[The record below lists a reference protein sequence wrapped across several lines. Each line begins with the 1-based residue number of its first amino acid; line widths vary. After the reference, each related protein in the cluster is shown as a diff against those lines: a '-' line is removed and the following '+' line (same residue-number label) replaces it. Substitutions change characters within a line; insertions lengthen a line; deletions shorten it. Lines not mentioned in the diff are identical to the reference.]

1 MSIAA
6 RLACRPLPIL
16 LFSLALTPLSFAP
29 SPLAAATPPPAE
41 EKAPLPAV
49 VVTAIE
55 EGLVDK
61 QERFIGTI
69 KAIQS
74 VDIKAR
80 VEGFLTKLAFAQGA
94 MVTQDQLLYQIE
106 QAPFQATLDG
116 AKAQLAVA
124 QASQAAAEADL
135 LNKQVDLD
143 RQETLLK
150 KGDTSQANRDKAKA
164 QRDEAQAAV
173 DKGKAQGEDAK
184 ASIATAQINL
194 GYTTITSPIAG
205 RIGPTKYTEGNL
217 VNTASGTLATVV
229 QLDPIRA
236 VFSIPGAIFV
246 RIAEMT
252 DGDGLEV
259 IRKKFIPKLILPTG
273 ETYAH
278 PGEIAFV
285 DNQVDPRTGTVA
297 IYADFPNPEQM
308 LLPGQFIAAVIHRA
322 EEERQPLVPASAIQ
336 RTKDGEQVFVVGTDN
351 RVAVRAVKTGAQVG
365 TNYAVLSGLQVG
377 DIVIVSGEQKVKP
390 GMVVKP
396 VKQSQADGDGAKEAP
411 SKPAAT
417 GTSGAKA
424 PASAPAAPAGV
435 AKDAAT
441 LKNAGGGEGSQ
452 AEQRP

>member
-1 MSIAA
+1 MPIPA
-6 RLACRPLPIL
+6 RRPLPIL
-16 LFSLALTPLSFAP
+16 LFSLALTPLSLIP
-29 SPLAAATPPPAE
+29 SPLAAATPPKAE
-41 EKAPLPAV
+41 EKAPVPAV

-80 VEGFLTKLAFAQGA
+80 VEGFLTKLAFDQGV

-135 LNKQVDLD
+135 INKQVDLD

-184 ASIATAQINL
+184 AAIATAQINL

-236 VFSIPGAIFV
+236 VFSIPSAMFV
-246 RIAEMT
+246 RIAEVT
-252 DGDGLEV
+252 EGKGLDA
-259 IRKKFIPKLILPTG
+259 IREKFIPKLILPTG
-273 ETYAH
+273 ETFNQ
-278 PGEIAFV
+278 PGRIAFV
-285 DNQVDPRTGTVA
+285 DNQIDPRTGTVA
-297 IYADFPNPEQM
+297 VYADFPNPQHM
-308 LLPGQFIAAVIHRA
+308 LLPGQFIAAVIHSA
-322 EEERQPLVPASAIQ
+322 EQERQPLVPASAIQ
-336 RTKDGEQVFVVGTDN
+336 RTKDGEQVYVVGTDN
-351 RVAVRAVKTGAQVG
+351 RVAVRQVKTGAQVG
-365 TNYAVLSGLQVG
+365 TSYAILSGLQVG
-377 DIVIVSGEQKVKP
+377 DIVIVTGEQKVKP
-390 GMVVKP
+390 GMIVNP
-396 VKQSQADGDGAKEAP
+396 VKQSQAGGDGAKGAKADGP
-411 SKPAAT
+411 KTGGAKPAAGQNT
-417 GTSGAKA
+417 DKAAAQGGAGEGAKA
-424 PASAPAAPAGV
+424 E
-435 AKDAAT
+435 
-441 LKNAGGGEGSQ
+441 N
-452 AEQRP
+452 RP

>member
-6 RLACRPLPIL
+6 RLARRPLPIL
-16 LFSLALTPLSFAP
+16 LFSLALIPLSLAP
-29 SPLAAATPPPAE
+29 SPLAAATSPPAE
-41 EKAPLPAV
+41 EKAPVPAV

-94 MVTQDQLLYQIE
+94 MVAKDQLLYQIE

-135 LNKQVDLD
+135 ANKQLDLD
-143 RQETLLK
+143 RQDTLLK

-236 VFSIPGAIFV
+236 VFSIPSAIFV
-246 RIAEMT
+246 RIAEVT
-252 DGDGLEV
+252 DGGSIYWVIGGFVRVRQRILEIREEEWDDGTACAALVLDPALVPVEARPMKPFQGWRYLKPEEAPADLAQERPAAEG
-259 IRKKFIPKLILPTG
+259 IEALPPKLRRDL
-273 ETYAH
+273 
-278 PGEIAFV
+278 
-285 DNQVDPRTGTVA
+285 
-297 IYADFPNPEQM
+297 
-308 LLPGQFIAAVIHRA
+308 A
-322 EEERQPLVPASAIQ
+322 ELCLI
-336 RTKDGEQVFVVGTDN
+336 
-351 RVAVRAVKTGAQVG
+351 
-365 TNYAVLSGLQVG
+365 
-377 DIVIVSGEQKVKP
+377 
-390 GMVVKP
+390 
-396 VKQSQADGDGAKEAP
+396 
-411 SKPAAT
+411 
-417 GTSGAKA
+417 
-424 PASAPAAPAGV
+424 
-435 AKDAAT
+435 
-441 LKNAGGGEGSQ
+441 
-452 AEQRP
+452 